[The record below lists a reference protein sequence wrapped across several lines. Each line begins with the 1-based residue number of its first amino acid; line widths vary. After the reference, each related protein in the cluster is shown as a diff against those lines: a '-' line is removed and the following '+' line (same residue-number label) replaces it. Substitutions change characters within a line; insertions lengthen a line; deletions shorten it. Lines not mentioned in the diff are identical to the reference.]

1 MKQQNMQELAERR
14 AQAVAQGVSNA
25 NPYFAQK
32 AQGAEVWSL
41 EGKRYLDFAGGI
53 GVMNV
58 GHSNPKV
65 VAAIQEQA
73 ERFTHTCF
81 NILMYEGYVELAEK
95 LNQLTP
101 GDFAKKT
108 FFVNTGAEAVEN
120 AVKVA
125 RYYTKRPAVIVFD
138 DAFHGRT
145 LMTMTMT
152 SKVKPY
158 KFGFGPF
165 APEVHRIPF
174 AYCYRCAY
182 GLSYPSCG
190 LKCAHALE
198 DFFLKEVAA
207 ENTACVVAEPVQ
219 GEGGFIVPP
228 KEYFGIIRQI
238 CDKHGIV
245 MVADEVQTGICR
257 TGKMFAME
265 HYGVAADLTTVAKSL
280 GAGMPLGAV
289 VGKTEMMDAPHV
301 GGLGGTYGGNPV
313 SCAAALAVLEYVKQ
327 EDLCAKAARVGQMAR
342 QRFEAMAEKYPL
354 IGEVRGLGAMLA
366 LELVRDPKTK
376 EPAGDEAKKL
386 VDYCHNNGLIALNCG
401 RYGNI
406 IRTLMPLVIT
416 DDQLDEGLA
425 ILEKG
430 LALVSAK

>member
-238 CDKHGIV
+238 CNKHGIV

-430 LALVSAK
+430 LALISSE